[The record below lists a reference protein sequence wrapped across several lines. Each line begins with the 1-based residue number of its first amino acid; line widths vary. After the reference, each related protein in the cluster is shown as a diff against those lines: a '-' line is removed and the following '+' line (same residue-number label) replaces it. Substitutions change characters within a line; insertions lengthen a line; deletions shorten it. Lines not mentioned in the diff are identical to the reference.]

1 MNHFA
6 KDLTFANPISGQE
19 DVNLHKKYN
28 LAWYIGIS
36 VGRILQA
43 KDWAIDVNFQYVM
56 PQAVS
61 DFDASGITTGN
72 AQNVGLYTTS
82 VTGTGNRTTRSNAVG
97 EANYKGF
104 SFDLLYAIT
113 NNLTLFQNFQISN
126 NQTKSFGPSM
136 SFKKY
141 EMEFIYAF

>member
-1 MNHFA
+1 MNHLA
-6 KDLTFANPISGQE
+6 KNLKFTDA
-19 DVNLHKKYN
+19 NLHKKYN
-28 LAWYIGIS
+28 LAWYAGIS

-43 KDWAIDVNFQYVM
+43 RDWAIDVNFQYVM

-61 DFDASGITTGN
+61 DFDASGISKGN
-72 AQNVGLYTTS
+72 AANVGLYTTN
-82 VTGTGNRTTRSNAVG
+82 VNGTGNPIARADAVG

-113 NNLTLFQNFQISN
+113 NNLTLFQSFEISN
-126 NQTKSFGPSM
+126 NQTKSFGPNM